1 MKRFILAATVLC
13 LSASLY
19 GCGGNSA
26 ENTADDAAVVTDKG
40 ASENKELGDYY
51 FSDNVLVSEDVKIEI
66 TDYKVIPVGE
76 PGNEYGEKPVIAFW
90 YNTTN
95 LSDKEIDPSSAWIA
109 MFTAIQDNNPNAINE
124 LNMGMLPDDQFLDS
138 QVEVIKQGGTV
149 ANAVAYEL
157 DDDVTPVTLKATKG
171 IAGEELGEQEYTIK

>member
-109 MFTAIQDNNPNAINE
+109 MFTAIQDNDPNAINE

-157 DDDVTPVTLKATKG
+157 DDDVTPVTLKAT
-171 IAGEELGEQEYTIK
+171 LGEQEYTIK